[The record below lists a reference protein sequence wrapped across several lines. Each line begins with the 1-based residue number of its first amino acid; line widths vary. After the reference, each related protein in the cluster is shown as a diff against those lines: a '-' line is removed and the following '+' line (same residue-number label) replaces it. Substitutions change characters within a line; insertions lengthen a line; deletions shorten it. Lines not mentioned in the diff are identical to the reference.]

1 MRTCLRCGCEMKENC
16 DIRVEGAG
24 YGVVL
29 SQDAG
34 KLFGGRIGKPRVAIC
49 PQCGEVSIYLP
60 DTSVLKKDG
69 GGVRRHP
76 EHGGLPPGKAMR
88 FSPRSRG
95 EGPPFFVGAAFRAAF
110 ELPPGSD
117 RPADVRPGRRT
128 AAYLLTYNLKL

>member
-29 SQDAG
+29 SQDAD

-60 DTSVLKKDG
+60 DTSVLKKD
-69 GGVRRHP
+69 
-76 EHGGLPPGKAMR
+76 
-88 FSPRSRG
+88 
-95 EGPPFFVGAAFRAAF
+95 
-110 ELPPGSD
+110 
-117 RPADVRPGRRT
+117 
-128 AAYLLTYNLKL
+128 